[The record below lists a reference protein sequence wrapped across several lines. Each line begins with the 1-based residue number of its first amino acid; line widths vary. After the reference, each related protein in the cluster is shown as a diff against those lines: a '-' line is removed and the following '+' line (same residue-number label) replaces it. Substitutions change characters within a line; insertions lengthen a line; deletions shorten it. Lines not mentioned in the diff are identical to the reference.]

1 MTQKKPSLASF
12 VAKTTKAPVE
22 SKKEPKGGETKH
34 VTLRLTREQWM
45 RVSKLALE
53 LDDSIQGMA
62 LGGISRMFT
71 ERGLPPL

>member
-12 VAKTTKAPVE
+12 VAKTTKAPAEPVKKD
-22 SKKEPKGGETKH
+22 SKTGTKH

-53 LDDSIQGMA
+53 SDESIQGMC
-62 LGGISRMFT
+62 LQDLSRRFT
-71 ERGLPPL
+71 DRGLPPL